1 MLDPQDKFLM
11 GFRRVVLAVAIG
23 SLFLPMATLQ
33 SCGDTKAGDY
43 TAVGLMLDGN
53 PILAVLPL
61 LTLLLMIWPGAR
73 AQSDV
78 QTVTLGL
85 RFSASALGVFMATLG
100 PVIATLFTLERFL
113 IGYFVGAGAW
123 TTLYL
128 TYLFTMIPGLQRLQ
142 ARGDRVWT
150 YSIGGLGGLA
160 AVAALVDHIPV
171 SEWGIS
177 TLVWVGLGLPE
188 AMTGH
193 ALSSLAVS
201 GHRGARWGLRLA
213 WLLQAAA
220 FAGLAGQ
227 RENSV
232 LLVGGCLGALFCLV
246 RCGLTFRAT
255 PMNMA

>member
-43 TAVGLMLDGN
+43 TTVGLMLDGN

-78 QTVTLGL
+78 QTATLGL
-85 RFSASALGVFMATLG
+85 RFSASAIAVVLSTLG
-100 PVIATLFTLERFL
+100 PVLATLFTLQRFL
-113 IGYFVGAGAW
+113 VGYFVGAGAW

-128 TYLFTMIPGLQRLQ
+128 SYLFSMIPGLQRLE
-142 ARGDRVWT
+142 ANGDRIFT
-150 YSIGGLGGLA
+150 YSIGMMGGLA
-160 AVAALVDHIPV
+160 AVAALVDGIPV
-171 SEWGIS
+171 SEWGVA
-177 TLVWVGLGLPE
+177 TALWVGLGLPA

-193 ALSSLAVS
+193 TLSSLAVS
-201 GHRGARWGLRLA
+201 GHSGARWGLRLA

-246 RCGLTFRAT
+246 RGGLTFRAT
-255 PMNMA
+255 PIQTT